1 MNIVSFLPQYI
12 NDKFQKMNSLEV
24 GTLMAVYQVTFI
36 IASIWSGIQMNSIGR
51 RKTVVIAIWLMGVAT
66 AIFGAASYCRSGYS
80 FYFISLI
87 ARMVSGFGDGMMA
100 VAVPAII
107 VIEFTDDTEFYLGL
121 CNTSLGV
128 GLMLGPVIGV
138 FVYSVLSYAN
148 TFYFF
153 SALILLVGN
162 VSVSLVP
169 KRLDEK

>member
-1 MNIVSFLPQYI
+1 
-12 NDKFQKMNSLEV
+12 
-24 GTLMAVYQVTFI
+24 
-36 IASIWSGIQMNSIGR
+36 
-51 RKTVVIAIWLMGVAT
+51 
-66 AIFGAASYCRSGYS
+66 
-80 FYFISLI
+80 
-87 ARMVSGFGDGMMA
+87 MVSGFGDGMMA